1 MFLSSSPS
9 WNSKSAMRGGNILAG
24 ASVHCSSAQ
33 SNHRRLWQRRR
44 DVRSTSMSMGSGSR
58 SGVNSDINVT
68 PMIDVLLVLL
78 IIFMVILPHHFWGE
92 QADIPIPAEQ
102 EKTPSPEDP
111 VVIQLH
117 DSGLHSAPTLTVNRQ
132 DVAWP
137 DLDAKLHQVL
147 AGRIERV
154 AFLKGDPEIDFQY
167 VADAVD
173 TAHHAGAE
181 RVGLLGAKD

>member
-1 MFLSSSPS
+1 
-9 WNSKSAMRGGNILAG
+9 
-24 ASVHCSSAQ
+24 
-33 SNHRRLWQRRR
+33 
-44 DVRSTSMSMGSGSR
+44 MSMMNGSR
-58 SGVNSDINVT
+58 ESLSSDINVT

-78 IIFMVILPHHFWGE
+78 IIFMVVLPHHFWGE

-102 EKTPSPEDP
+102 KDVQRPYEP

-117 DSGLHSAPTLTVNRQ
+117 DNGLHSQPAITINQQ

-147 AGRIERV
+147 AGRIDRV

>member
-1 MFLSSSPS
+1 
-9 WNSKSAMRGGNILAG
+9 
-24 ASVHCSSAQ
+24 
-33 SNHRRLWQRRR
+33 
-44 DVRSTSMSMGSGSR
+44 MSMMNGSR
-58 SGVNSDINVT
+58 ESLSSDINVT

-78 IIFMVILPHHFWGE
+78 IIFMVVLPHHFWGE

-102 EKTPSPEDP
+102 ERTRSPEDP
-111 VVIQLH
+111 VVIHLH
-117 DSGLHSAPTLTVNRQ
+117 DSGLHSAPTLTVNQQ
-132 DVAWP
+132 DVTWP
-137 DLDAKLHQVL
+137 DLDARLHQIL
-147 AGRIERV
+147 AGRAERI

>member
-1 MFLSSSPS
+1 
-9 WNSKSAMRGGNILAG
+9 
-24 ASVHCSSAQ
+24 
-33 SNHRRLWQRRR
+33 
-44 DVRSTSMSMGSGSR
+44 MSMMNGSR
-58 SGVNSDINVT
+58 ESLSSDINVT

-92 QADIPIPAEQ
+92 EAEIPIPTEQ
-102 EKTPSPEDP
+102 KDVQRPYEP

-117 DSGLHSAPTLTVNRQ
+117 DSGPHSPPAITINQQ

-154 AFLKGDPEIDFQY
+154 AVLIGDPEIDFQY
-167 VADAVD
+167 VADTVD